1 MKQLFISE
9 WQRLWHRKS
18 TWISFMLIPIII
30 LISLKRYIMID
41 TKVTPDSIRYVSS
54 SNFASNLLSNQSVEF
69 FDVIVILLIIMAV
82 TSEYREGHLRMVM
95 IRSFSFD
102 QIFKAKHLVILSA
115 SFLLLFTNFILST
128 LFGYLFLPN
137 KEVKFPY
144 QLKKFTMGES
154 IFYNAKYYIIAFIVL
169 AAVISVIMCISI
181 VCKTTIGTFAV
192 SIIFVFVS
200 SIVPALCSAFMGGAS
215 QTYKFVS
222 YTFLTNIQYG
232 GIDELLSGISS
243 GTILMSTSIVF
254 HGVVF
259 YLIALN
265 KFSKQ
270 DCYI

>member
-18 TWISFMLIPIII
+18 TWISFLLIPIII
-30 LISLKRYIMID
+30 LATLRKYILTDVKI
-41 TKVTPDSIRYVSS
+41 TPDNIKYVSS
-54 SNFASNLLSNQSVEF
+54 LNFSSTILGNQSIEF

-102 QIFKAKHLVILSA
+102 QIFKAKYLVILST
-115 SFLLLFTNFILST
+115 SFLLLFVHFILST

-154 IFYNAKYYIIAFIVL
+154 VFYSVKYYIFAFIVL

-181 VCKTTIGTFAV
+181 ICKTTVGTLAA
-192 SIIFVFVS
+192 SMIFIFVS
-200 SIVPALCSAFMGGAS
+200 SIIPDLCSVFIGETS
-215 QTYKFVS
+215 QAYKFVS
-222 YTFLTNIQYG
+222 YTFLTNIQYA
-232 GIDELLSGISS
+232 GIDELLSGIS
-243 GTILMSTSIVF
+243 GETILMSASIVF
-254 HGVVF
+254 HIVVF

-265 KFSKQ
+265 IFSEQ

>member
-18 TWISFMLIPIII
+18 TWISFLLIPIII
-30 LISLKRYIMID
+30 LATLRNYILTDAKI
-41 TKVTPDSIRYVSS
+41 TPDNIKYVSS
-54 SNFASNLLSNQSVEF
+54 LNFPSTILGNQSTEF

-82 TSEYREGHLRMVM
+82 TSEYRQGHLRMVM

-102 QIFKAKHLVILSA
+102 QIFKAKYLVILST
-115 SFLLLFTNFILST
+115 SFLLLFVHFILST
-128 LFGYLFLPN
+128 LFGYLYLPN

-144 QLKKFTMGES
+144 QVKKFTMSES
-154 IFYNAKYYIIAFIVL
+154 IFYNAKYYILAFIVL

-181 VCKTTIGTFAV
+181 ICKTTVGALAA
-192 SIIFVFVS
+192 SIIFIYVS
-200 SIVPALCSAFMGGAS
+200 SIVPDLCSTFMPETS

-222 YTFLTNIQYG
+222 STFLASIQYA
-232 GIDELLSGISS
+232 GIDELLSGIS
-243 GTILMSTSIVF
+243 GETILMLTSIVF
-254 HGVVF
+254 HIVVF

-265 KFSKQ
+265 IFSEQ